1 MKSLLDKVKSCD
13 GAFCNMIA
21 EYTFAVMVLS
31 TMFYSIS
38 QL

>member
-13 GAFCNMIA
+13 GAFCNMVA
-21 EYTFAVMVLS
+21 EYAFAATVLT
-31 TMFYSIS
+31 TMFYSIA